1 MWSFRGANEKN
12 KLLLINYKK
21 SLQYSNINK
30 DTIKAYQKDVYGLM
44 LWLQDKD
51 IDTLEATVDD
61 LSEYMNSL
69 DISKGRRERI
79 LVSLNRFYELNKK
92 NKKIKNNIIKEYGGI
107 REAEQIFDKSIDEII
122 S

>member
-1 MWSFRGANEKN
+1 MKHNIMWSFRGANEKN

-30 DTIKAYQKDVYGLM
+30 DTIKAYQKDVYGFM

-51 IDTLEATVDD
+51 IDTLDATVDD

-79 LVSLNRFYELNKK
+79 LDSLNRFYELNKK
-92 NKKIKNNIIKEYGGI
+92 NKKIKINIVEKY
-107 REAEQIFDKSIDEII
+107 RNR
-122 S
+122 

>member
-1 MWSFRGANEKN
+1 MKHNIMWSFRGANEKN

-21 SLQYSNINK
+21 SLQYSNVNEN
-30 DTIKAYQKDVYGLM
+30 TIKAYQKDVYGFM
-44 LWLQDKD
+44 LWLQDKN

-61 LSEYMNSL
+61 LSEYMNLL

-92 NKKIKNNIIKEYGGI
+92 NKKIKINIVEKY
-107 REAEQIFDKSIDEII
+107 RTDR
-122 S
+122 

>member
-1 MWSFRGANEKN
+1 MKHNVMWSFRGANEKN

-30 DTIKAYQKDVYGLM
+30 DTIKAYQKDVYGFM

-51 IDTLEATVDD
+51 MDALEATVDD
-61 LSEYMNSL
+61 LSEYMDSL

-92 NKKIKNNIIKEYGGI
+92 NKKIKINIVEKY
-107 REAEQIFDKSIDEII
+107 RTDR
-122 S
+122 

>member
-21 SLQYSNINK
+21 SLQYGNVNET
-30 DTIKAYQKDVYGLM
+30 TIKAYQKDVYGFM

-51 IDTLEATVDD
+51 IDTLDATVDD
-61 LSEYMNSL
+61 LSEYMDSL

-79 LVSLNRFYELNKK
+79 LVSLNKFYELNKK
-92 NKKIKNNIIKEYGGI
+92 NKKIKINIVEKY
-107 REAEQIFDKSIDEII
+107 RTDR
-122 S
+122 

>member
-1 MWSFRGANEKN
+1 MKHNIMWSFRGANEKN

-30 DTIKAYQKDVYGLM
+30 DTIKAYQKDVYGFM

-51 IDTLEATVDD
+51 IDALEATVDN
-61 LSEYMNSL
+61 LSEYIVSL

-79 LVSLNRFYELNKK
+79 LVSLNKFYELNKK
-92 NKKIKNNIIKEYGGI
+92 NKKIKINIVEKY
-107 REAEQIFDKSIDEII
+107 RNR
-122 S
+122 

>member
-79 LVSLNRFYELNKK
+79 LVSLGRFYELNKK
-92 NKKIKNNIIKEYGGI
+92 NKKIKNNIIKEY
-107 REAEQIFDKSIDEII
+107 RTLKQLK
-122 S
+122 